1 MIEVRVEQQQF
12 ANTRPSLDLGGGQR
26 QLAICKITPVYIEI
40 TPVEAITRVSSNV
53 LLTTITATQVSMDT
67 STLTTQPS

>member
-40 TPVEAITRVSSNV
+40 TPVQAITSVSSNV
-53 LLTTITATQVSMDT
+53 LTTITATQVVMNT